1 MAKQADTALICI
13 DMQND
18 FLLTSSPLC
27 VKCGLACLPHV
38 QEAIAAARAKSLP
51 IVWIIREH
59 DPSGV
64 DIEYT
69 RVHLLQSGG
78 AGATVA
84 GSKGAELVEGLE
96 VQPGEAVVI
105 KRRFSAFLATHLD
118 LVLRRLGVKRVVLC
132 GVQTPNCI
140 RATAVDAL
148 GLDYGVQVLS
158 DATASKS
165 EAVQEN
171 NLEDMRC
178 MGIATPTTAEWI
190 AALDKL

>member
-1 MAKQADTALICI
+1 MAADPDTAIICI

-18 FLLTSSPLC
+18 FLLPSSPLC
-27 VKCGLACLPHV
+27 VKCGMACLPKV
-38 QEAIAAARAKSLP
+38 QDALAAARAKSLP
-51 IVWIIREH
+51 VIWVIREH
-59 DPSGV
+59 DPSGL

-69 RVHLLQSGG
+69 RAHLLQAGG
-78 AGATVA
+78 AGGTVP
-84 GSKGAELVEGLE
+84 GSKGAELVEGLQ
-96 VQPGEAVVI
+96 VAPGEHVVI
-105 KRRFSAFLATHLD
+105 KKRFSAFLATHLD
-118 LVLRRLGVKRVVLC
+118 FMLRRLGVKRVVLC

-148 GLDYGVQVLS
+148 GHDYAVTVLA

-178 MGIATPTTAEWI
+178 MGITTVTTAEWI
-190 AALDKL
+190 ATLS